1 MVDADD
7 TATVDALTKAY
18 ATRIVIDVRERED
31 TIAEKFNRVLST
43 EADVYLVMVDHTPHI
58 TKGFDQKI
66 LDAAAVFPD
75 GIGIVYN
82 NLVNASFPSTNAM
95 TRKLVDLMGYM
106 YPPYFP
112 YWFVDHWM
120 DDIARLT
127 DRISFADILTDSS
140 RKPPT
145 QEVREPAWWATFYDA
160 CYRLRRDIAHRI
172 ICSPG
177 FDEPDWRKKILL
189 TRHPLVEFRSRWVN
203 DQLRII
209 ADQLETKSNLTLNDE
224 RYRRIRAKAVA
235 MLPHVLGQLDPKEAW
250 YYGDALMPRHNPV
263 QAGRSGAEG
272 DRLPSA

>member
-1 MVDADD
+1 MFAS
-7 TATVDALTKAY
+7 
-18 ATRIVIDVRERED
+18 EED

-43 EADVYLVMVDHTPHI
+43 EPTFISSWSI
-58 TKGFDQKI
+58 TRRILPKGFDQKI

-127 DRISFADILTDSS
+127 DRISFADILTNSS

-145 QEVREPAWWATFYDA
+145 
-160 CYRLRRDIAHRI
+160 
-172 ICSPG
+172 
-177 FDEPDWRKKILL
+177 
-189 TRHPLVEFRSRWVN
+189 
-203 DQLRII
+203 
-209 ADQLETKSNLTLNDE
+209 
-224 RYRRIRAKAVA
+224 
-235 MLPHVLGQLDPKEAW
+235 
-250 YYGDALMPRHNPV
+250 
-263 QAGRSGAEG
+263 
-272 DRLPSA
+272 